1 MRLLKLILLTIYG
14 QVKDITITKNILN
27 ENSDILKDFFKDID
41 KYKIYSGEEQIQLAR
56 EAKAGNN
63 RSREKLITSN
73 LKFVIT
79 CAKKYVGQGVPLIDL
94 INSGNYGLCL
104 AIDNYDPDRGYKFLS
119 FAVWYIRREILKEI
133 YNTGRTIR
141 YPITYISKI
150 TKVKK
155 AYEDFLTK
163 NQREPTE
170 EELINIANVTQKQ
183 YDSVILD
190 KSYCQ
195 SFDTPITDDGK
206 TTLGDTLM
214 ENPVPLNDSFTK
226 ETVIKALNCLNER
239 ELKVI
244 TEFYGLNGE
253 YERPIKEIAKEM
265 GLGDERIRQ
274 IRKGAIK
281 KLEKRCG
288 KVLKTLL

>member
-1 MRLLKLILLTIYG
+1 MIYG
-14 QVKDITITKNILN
+14 QVKEITITKNILN
-27 ENSDILKDFFKDID
+27 EKSDILKEFFKDID
-41 KYKIYSGEEQIQLAR
+41 KYPIYSGEEQIELAR
-56 EAKAGNN
+56 KAKAGDET
-63 RSREKLITSN
+63 SKEKLITSN

-79 CAKKYVGQGVPLIDL
+79 CAKKYTGQGVPLIDL

-155 AYEDFLTK
+155 AYDKFVNEQ
-163 NQREPTE
+163 QREPTD
-170 EELINIANVTQKQ
+170 EELIDIANVTQKQ
-183 YDSVILD
+183 YDSVVMD

-195 SFDTPITDDGK
+195 SIDTPVTEDGK
-206 TTLGDTLM
+206 TTLGDTLV
-214 ENPVPLNDSFTK
+214 ESPTKFTDNFTK
-226 ETVIKALNCLNER
+226 ETILKALNCLNER
-239 ELKVI
+239 EFKVI
-244 TEFYGLNGE
+244 TEFYGLNKKKKK
-253 YERPIKEIAKEM
+253 PIKEIAKEM
-265 GLGDERIRQ
+265 NLGDERIRQ

-281 KLEKRCG
+281 KLNKRCG

>member
-1 MRLLKLILLTIYG
+1 MIYG
-14 QVKDITITKNILN
+14 QVKEITITKNILN
-27 ENSDILKDFFKDID
+27 EKSDILKEFFKDID
-41 KYKIYSGEEQIQLAR
+41 KYPIYSGEEQIELAR
-56 EAKAGNN
+56 KAKAGDET
-63 RSREKLITSN
+63 SKEKLITSN

-79 CAKKYVGQGVPLIDL
+79 CAKKYTGQGVPLIDL

-155 AYEDFLTK
+155 AYDKFVNEQ
-163 NQREPTE
+163 QREPTD
-170 EELINIANVTQKQ
+170 EELIDIANVTQKQ
-183 YDSVILD
+183 YDSVVMD

-195 SFDTPITDDGK
+195 SIDTPVTEDGK
-206 TTLGDTLM
+206 TTLGDTLV
-214 ENPVPLNDSFTK
+214 ESPTKFTDNFTK
-226 ETVIKALNCLNER
+226 ETILKALNCLNER
-239 ELKVI
+239 EFKVI

-253 YERPIKEIAKEM
+253 YEKPIKEIAKEM
-265 GLGDERIRQ
+265 NLGDERIRQ

-281 KLEKRCG
+281 KLNKRCG